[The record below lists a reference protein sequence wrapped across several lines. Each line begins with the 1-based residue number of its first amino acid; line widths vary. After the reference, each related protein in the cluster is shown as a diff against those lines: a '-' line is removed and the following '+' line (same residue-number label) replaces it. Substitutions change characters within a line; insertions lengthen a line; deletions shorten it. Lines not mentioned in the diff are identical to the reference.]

1 MVLQL
6 SGNTLRSGHGAQDS
20 TFITFY
26 NSFKIALF
34 QTSAAEM
41 VMSFASHLQSIMRN
55 RDDSALDSLL
65 LTTHRSQ
72 GELPPEAV
80 ELIKELILAD
90 WHKQH
95 EDLARTLQR
104 HKKTTSVSA
113 LERAAQLT
121 LPYLVEQQTL
131 DAFHRK
137 CTWALADIGTLEAR
151 NALIKLSRCD
161 DIELAGYA
169 QKRLDQWG
177 DEIPRKSGSSAMR
190 A

>member
-1 MVLQL
+1 
-6 SGNTLRSGHGAQDS
+6 
-20 TFITFY
+20 
-26 NSFKIALF
+26 
-34 QTSAAEM
+34 
-41 VMSFASHLQSIMRN
+41 MSFASHLQSIMQN

-65 LTTHRSQ
+65 LTTHGSQ

-80 ELIKELILAD
+80 ELINELILAD

-95 EDLARTLQR
+95 EDLARSLQR
-104 HKKTTSVSA
+104 HRRTTSVSA

-169 QKRLDQWG
+169 QKRLDQWD